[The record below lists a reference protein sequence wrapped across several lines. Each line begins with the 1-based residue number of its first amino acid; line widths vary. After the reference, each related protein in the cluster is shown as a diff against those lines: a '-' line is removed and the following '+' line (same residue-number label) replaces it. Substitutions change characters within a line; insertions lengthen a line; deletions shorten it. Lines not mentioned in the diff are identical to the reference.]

1 MKSSKGS
8 GRWEDTIKMYLN
20 EIECYD
26 DWIHL
31 SGQVSMVGSHEHG
44 NEVFLYVRG
53 ITFLAS

>member
-1 MKSSKGS
+1 MKCSKGS

-20 EIECYD
+20 EIERYD

-31 SGQVSMVGSHEHG
+31 SGRVSMVGSHEHG

-53 ITFLAS
+53 II